1 MLGEL
6 MTVPVQR
13 DTAGQHRASINR
25 PDTMIVECP
34 HCGANCPVDEKQFAG
49 NPKLQ
54 AQCQQ
59 CHSNF
64 IVNAPPKIPQ
74 PAAEQTLALA
84 VLEGPGRGQVFRL
97 SKTRMVLGRSG
108 ADIVLY
114 DPEVSRKH
122 CAIEVHG
129 STATLIDLGTTNG
142 TFVSDKSI
150 QRYELEHLSRFRI
163 GATTLLFT
171 VTDNR
176 VAESEPPAT
185 LVVRPRRG

>member
-1 MLGEL
+1 
-6 MTVPVQR
+6 
-13 DTAGQHRASINR
+13 
-25 PDTMIVECP
+25 MIVECP
-34 HCGANCPVDEKQFAG
+34 HCGANCQVNEKQFVSES
-49 NPKLQ
+49 KLQ
-54 AQCQQ
+54 AQCKQ
-59 CHSNF
+59 CNSNF
-64 IVNAPPKIPQ
+64 IVKTSPKLPQ
-74 PAAEQTLALA
+74 LPTDHTVALA
-84 VLEGPGRGQVFRL
+84 VIEGPGRGQVFRL
-97 SKTRMVLGRSG
+97 NKARMVLGRSG

-129 STATLIDLGTTNG
+129 SSATLIDLGTTNG

-150 QRYELEHLSRFRI
+150 DRYELEHLSRFRI

-176 VAESEPPAT
+176 AAESEPPAT